1 MEIFPSANIIWY
13 VLSIHIFWI
22 DQIAQRKILAEDT
35 IWKKIKPD
43 WTHNE
48 TTQFFPPTSDVFCF
62 ALTYFLPKCKTGIV
76 LSQQIGVL
84 LSDNDLHQQN
94 ISYLDVILLYKN
106 GNWEKILDYRWSWWN
121 WKPNNIL
128 HLLIQF
134 SWTEVSTVY
143 IYLGLCVSASCL
155 EIFVL
160 P

>member
-1 MEIFPSANIIWY
+1 MYWVYIYFEKTKLRRERFLLRIQFRRKLSQIEHTTKQHSSLPPPFA
-13 VLSIHIFWI
+13 VL
-22 DQIAQRKILAEDT
+22 
-35 IWKKIKPD
+35 
-43 WTHNE
+43 
-48 TTQFFPPTSDVFCF
+48 CF